1 MCLCT
6 PGGGFS
12 SAWWLCAL
20 TWGIRLR
27 VTALCRD
34 RGDIHVGTLLRIM
47 PSEEC
52 EGGALVVQGRRV
64 TPWRNADCLVF
75 IPLGVRHLV
84 THVTAGGRWVAK
96 AAVHVP
102 RGGEVVPRPTAAR
115 PAGAGSAA
123 ASLSPLHVQD
133 ELARLRTRRAELDD
147 MLDVYRRRD
156 NVVD

>member
-1 MCLCT
+1 
-6 PGGGFS
+6 
-12 SAWWLCAL
+12 
-20 TWGIRLR
+20 
-27 VTALCRD
+27 
-34 RGDIHVGTLLRIM
+34 VGTLLRIM

-64 TPWRNADCLVF
+64 TPWKNADCLVF

-84 THVTAGGRWVAK
+84 THVTAGVRWVAK

-102 RGGEVVPRPTAAR
+102 RGGEVVPRP
-115 PAGAGSAA
+115 
-123 ASLSPLHVQD
+123 LHVQD
-133 ELARLRTRRAELDD
+133 ELVRLRTWRAELDD